1 MRSILNYNHCMK
13 TQLSRHFDNNN
24 ETYLAFKHFIDYC
37 QTIYDDIQ
45 NIEKYYSKE
54 FNQNSTQTISTYKRL
69 FELYVKAF
77 YYTCYDE
84 NKCQNKEIIDKLSFE
99 NQIEHYFQNLSML
112 VSNRLDFYIGNKI
125 APKYYSKIENISN
138 KIFKL
143 EDDIAEV
150 TNTFWKDILAKS
162 VDNIQTGKF
171 SCLAKVLIDW
181 REDNATKELSE
192 YMNSR
197 YALSVSY
204 ITDYKSRFF
213 GEINKKDCLVGILY
227 CTDKILAGY
236 HRDAYLEEFIDGKC
250 PLKHYETYTNIQRTN
265 KFGKHEIFSKASK
278 IATPRSVLFRENER
292 FTSLYNEVIIDKR
305 DAKPFAVFCI
315 RNINGIQ
322 AENYQKAKVLA
333 KQIANKFKL
342 PLVELDSKNEFNYQD
357 ENSLDIEKI

>member
-1 MRSILNYNHCMK
+1 MK
-13 TQLSRHFDNNN
+13 TQLSRHFDNGQGL
-24 ETYLAFKHFIDYC
+24 YLSFKQFIAYC
-37 QTIYDDIQ
+37 QTMYDDIL
-45 NIEKYYSKE
+45 NIEKFYCKE
-54 FNQNSTQTISTYKRL
+54 FNQRSTQTIGTYKNL
-69 FELYVKAF
+69 LEVYIKAF
-77 YYTCYDE
+77 YYICYDE
-84 NKCQNKEIIDKLSFE
+84 NKCPDKKVIDKLSFE
-99 NQIEHYFQNLSML
+99 NQINYYLQKLSHL
-112 VSNRLDFYIGNKI
+112 ITNRMDFSIGNKI
-125 APKYYSKIENISN
+125 APNYYKKIENITN

-143 EDDIAEV
+143 EDDIAMV
-150 TNTFWKDILAKS
+150 TNTFWQDVLTKS
-162 VDNIQTGKF
+162 VDSIKNGKF

-181 REDNATKELSE
+181 RDDNSTKELSE